1 MPPDIMTD
9 RVDKIGAGWRQRPKS
24 ISWPRLTNAQTETM
38 WGFLLIA
45 PFMVFFVVFFLL
57 PYGMV
62 IWLSIVDWHP
72 RGVTEYVGLQN
83 YADVIEMPSAQKSMI
98 NSFYYT
104 FMVVPISTALSLL
117 TAILIVSLRSSSMRG
132 FFQAAFYLPGVISG
146 LAVAIIWRFVFDF
159 HVGVLN
165 YFLSLVRL
173 EPVNWLGN
181 IYSALPSLAGM
192 AILSSNGVAII
203 IFCAAL
209 LSIPSSLYDA
219 AAVDGAAFWRK
230 HWSITLPL
238 LTPAMLYV
246 IVVSTLGALQVF
258 VPIYVLTRG
267 GPVHSTIT
275 VGYYIYN
282 QLIFYANSG
291 TAAAAGLLLLVA
303 TVGFTIFQ
311 FRRFSQVVEF

>member
-1 MPPDIMTD
+1 M
-9 RVDKIGAGWRQRPKS
+9 A
-24 ISWPRLTNAQTETM
+24 RLTISQSEKL
-38 WGFLLIA
+38 WGYLLIL
-45 PFMVFFVVFFLL
+45 PFMAFFVVFFLF
-57 PYGMV
+57 PYVMV

-83 YADVIEMPSAQKSMI
+83 YADVVEMPSAQKAMV

-104 FMVVPISTALSLL
+104 LLVVPISTALSLL
-117 TAILIVSLRSSSMRG
+117 TAILIVSLRSSNMRG

-165 YFLSLVRL
+165 YFLSLINL

-181 IYSALPSLAGM
+181 IYAALPSLAGM
-192 AILSSNGVAII
+192 AIISSNGVAII

-209 LSIPSSLYDA
+209 LSIPSSLFDA

-238 LTPAMLYV
+238 LTPALLYV

-282 QLIFYANSG
+282 QLIFYANTG
-291 TAAAAGLLLLVA
+291 TAAAAGLLLLIA
-303 TVGFTIFQ
+303 TVGFTVIQ

>member
-1 MPPDIMTD
+1 MPPNNMTD
-9 RVDKIGAGWRQRPKS
+9 RVDKIGTGWRQRPKS
-24 ISWPRLTNAQTETM
+24 IPWPRLTNAQSETL

-45 PFMVFFVVFFLL
+45 PFMVLFVIFVLL

-83 YADVIEMPSAQKSMI
+83 YADVIEMPSAQKSMV

-165 YFLSLVRL
+165 YFLSVVNL

-219 AAVDGAAFWRK
+219 ASVDGAAFWRK

-303 TVGFTIFQ
+303 TVGFTVFQ